1 MEEEPIY
8 LRSLFLFV
16 KKKGEDEN
24 MKKKQY
30 EKRCPVC
37 GKTFLC
43 IGAEQNT
50 TIRFCSKECSEKEK
64 KAALDRIDQNAAEKF
79 VIALIRTA
87 VKDYLKA
94 VKKGNE
100 AVINEIEAFI
110 FSGVFE
116 TMSGINPEYF
126 YGLLLDVASEEEA
139 M

>member
-1 MEEEPIY
+1 
-8 LRSLFLFV
+8 
-16 KKKGEDEN
+16 
-24 MKKKQY
+24 MKKKTY

-79 VIALIRTA
+79 VIALIGTA
-87 VKDYLKA
+87 VKDYIKA

-100 AVINEIEAFI
+100 SVINEVESFI
-110 FSGVFE
+110 FSDIFE
-116 TMSGINPEYF
+116 AMSGINPEYF
-126 YGLLLDVASEEEA
+126 YGILLDNVSELELENA
-139 M
+139 